1 MDPRDLMVACISTG
15 LGIAMIYSILATPD
29 WLFRL
34 RTPRTLERNLGR
46 RRAKLVLGAVS
57 AGLILVGAHLAT
69 GPWLPSISKESYPDP
84 SNVKQT
90 HVLPD

>member
-1 MDPRDLMVACISTG
+1 MDQRDLMVACISTG
-15 LGIAMIYSILATPD
+15 LGIAMIYGILANPD

-69 GPWLPSISKESYPDP
+69 GPWLPSVSMESYPDP
-84 SNVKQT
+84 ATEKQADI
-90 HVLPD
+90 LSD